1 MIGAFIIS
9 ATTQYIGASWAVSLF
24 DRLSPLGTAWVR
36 AVGALVALWIFAR
49 PRTRP
54 TRQVLRDAAVFGTV
68 LVAMNLCFY
77 EAISSLPL
85 GTAVAIEF
93 IGPILVGLVFA
104 RSARNYAAVALGGV
118 AVAVLSGAE
127 LSGNPAGLAWI
138 FSAAACWAAYI
149 MLGKRMSAHGHGV
162 SGLTVSLT
170 AGALF
175 WAPLGLVHAAP
186 VWTDWPLLAAG
197 LAVGVLST
205 AIPYG
210 LDQLTLARLS
220 PGQFAILLAL
230 LPATA
235 AVVGAVLL
243 AQIPSWTE
251 VAGIAM
257 VITAVAIRDTS
268 SVSS

>member
-1 MIGAFIIS
+1 
-9 ATTQYIGASWAVSLF
+9 
-24 DRLSPLGTAWVR
+24 
-36 AVGALVALWIFAR
+36 
-49 PRTRP
+49 
-54 TRQVLRDAAVFGTV
+54 
-68 LVAMNLCFY
+68 MNLFFY

-104 RSARNYAAVALGGV
+104 RSARNYAAVALGGT
-118 AVAVLSGAE
+118 AVALLSGAE
-127 LSGNPAGLAWI
+127 LSGNAAGLAWI
-138 FSAAACWAAYI
+138 FAAAACWAAYI
-149 MLGKRMSAHGHGV
+149 LLGKRMSAHGHGV
-162 SGLTVSLT
+162 SGLTLSLS
-170 AGALF
+170 AGAIF
-175 WAPLGLVHAAP
+175 WAPVGLVHTVP
-186 VWTDWPLLAAG
+186 VWNQPALLVAA

-235 AVVGAVLL
+235 AIVGAALL
-243 AQIPSWTE
+243 AQIPSWGE

-257 VITAVAIRDTS
+257 VITAVAIRDTGAPTT
-268 SVSS
+268 